1 VISSGSLGTSNR
13 TRFSVADATF
23 ANAGIERLR
32 ALAETVGMTPRL
44 AELEALFRRVLG
56 KWGDLPVGAAPP
68 WPSDVGDDH
77 TPYEWS
83 VAFGGDDGA
92 ELRLL
97 VEPLGSPPSL
107 VANRDRTIALL
118 EQLES
123 EGKITLGRFRA
134 IQDLFLP
141 DDARGVFSLWLAISA
156 SPRGPFDYKLYLNPE
171 CRGPALAPTLVE
183 EALVRLGFDR
193 AWGHVARSI
202 ARRGPVL
209 DELKY
214 FSLDLAASEGARV
227 KVYSRHHRPTI
238 EEMEEAARG
247 AVGHRDGD
255 IARFL
260 EQLGA
265 PSGTRLSGRP
275 LATCLAFVA
284 GAAEPD
290 RPAAVTHYFP
300 VNGYARNDA
309 EVADRIG
316 RVMQEAGL
324 DDGLYR
330 RALEAFAMRPLTD
343 QIGLQSYV
351 SLQRRRG
358 RPRVT
363 VYFAPEL
370 YRAGAVAQA
379 APRATPSTP
388 AQIVSRFEEESLA
401 DHPFF
406 RRLRREPPN
415 LGALWKLMN
424 NAEVALIRDFS
435 RNLAQVVARVDD
447 NRVRSILVHQLNDE
461 LGHGKFDERAHSQIF
476 KKLLVGLA
484 PFEPAGVDR
493 EAVLAPGRKLAA
505 ALRDIY
511 YTPDGWEGVGAT
523 MLIEIFGKQVD
534 VALGD
539 QFRRQKQVDPKSLE
553 WLNMHEE
560 LEQDHAAES
569 MDLAHLAP
577 VAQLPSV
584 WRGAE
589 RVWLAAVTFFNE
601 MYEVC
606 W

>member
-1 VISSGSLGTSNR
+1 VISSGSIDR
-13 TRFSVADATF
+13 TNASRIETTF

-44 AELEALFRRVLG
+44 AEIEALFRRFLG
-56 KWGDLPVGAAPP
+56 RWGDLPVGAVPP

-83 VAFGGDDGA
+83 LAFGGPDGP

-97 VEPLGSPPSL
+97 IEPLGSSPSL
-107 VANRDRTIALL
+107 ISNRDRTIELL
-118 EQLES
+118 EELER
-123 EGKITLGRFRA
+123 EGKIALGRFRA
-134 IQDLFLP
+134 IRDLFLP
-141 DDARGVFSLWLAISA
+141 DDPRGLFSLWLAVSA
-156 SPRGPFDYKLYLNPE
+156 SPRGPLDFKLYLNPE
-171 CRGPALAPTLVE
+171 CRGPAQAPALVE
-183 EALVRLGFDR
+183 EALVRLGFAR
-193 AWGHVARSI
+193 AWGHVAATI

-209 DELKY
+209 DEMKY
-214 FSLDLAASEGARV
+214 FSLDLAPTERARV
-227 KVYSRHHRPTI
+227 KVYARHHHPTI
-238 EEMEEAARG
+238 EEMEAAARG
-247 AVGHRDGD
+247 AAGHQAGD

-265 PSGTRLSGRP
+265 PSGTRLAGRP

-284 GAAEPD
+284 SSAEPD

-309 EVADRIG
+309 EIADRVG
-316 RVMQEAGL
+316 RVMRECGL
-324 DDGLYR
+324 DDQLYR
-330 RALEAFAMRPLTD
+330 RALEAFAPRPLTE

-351 SLQRRRG
+351 SLQRRG
-358 RPRVT
+358 GKPRVT

-370 YRAGAVAQA
+370 YRAGTVAQA
-379 APRATPSTP
+379 APRPAPTTP
-388 AQIVSRFEEESLA
+388 AEIVKRFEEESIA

-415 LGALWKLMN
+415 LGALWKLMT
-424 NAEVALIRDFS
+424 NAEVALIRDFA

-447 NRVRSILVHQLNDE
+447 NRVRSILAHQLNDE
-461 LGHGKFDERAHSQIF
+461 LGHGKFDERAHSQLF
-476 KKLLVGLA
+476 AKLLAGIA
-484 PFEPAGVDR
+484 PFKPAGVDVQ
-493 EAVLAPGRKLAA
+493 AITAPGRKLAA

-523 MLIEIFGKQVD
+523 MVIEIFGKQVD

-553 WLNMHEE
+553 WLHMHEE

-569 MDLAHLAP
+569 LDLAHLAP
-577 VAQLPSV
+577 VATLPSV

-589 RVWLAAVTFFNE
+589 RVWLAADTFFNE